1 MQRFEVI
8 TKFILAL
15 ASSVFLLISG
25 VVIPPAGIVTIPLV
39 PQPVLFF
46 GLKYGAG
53 LGVGVLFAAIV
64 IFLIFTGEALALAY
78 SIFAIMVGLLF
89 SLLGRL
95 RSVELLVT
103 AVAAAMLGSAAGLL
117 LHLYGSWAAMTQD
130 FRASLIENL
139 TAATRVH
146 EKMGFPQESLDALR
160 ERTPALVEQMLQL
173 LPGLLFVSF
182 CLIVLLNILFLCRRF
197 PERRAQ
203 WLSLSTFREWK
214 CPEPLV
220 WAFIACGFA
229 LFVPTAEAVQIVAL
243 NILLVI
249 GVCYF
254 IQGLAILAFFFH
266 KNNVPRFLRS
276 ATYVLIIFQQ
286 MFTVVVAALGLF
298 DLWADFR
305 RLKKKDLKPS
315 QVS

>member
-173 LPGLLFVSF
+173 LPGLLFVSL

>member
-1 MQRFEVI
+1 MQRLEI
-8 TKFILAL
+8 IIKFILAL

-25 VVIPPAGIVTIPLV
+25 VVIPPAGIIAIPLV

-53 LGVGVLFAAIV
+53 LGVGVLFAAVV

-78 SIFAIMVGLLF
+78 SIFGLMVGLLF

-95 RSVELLVT
+95 RSIELLVT
-103 AVAAAMLGSAAGLL
+103 GVAAAMLAAATGLL

-130 FRASLIENL
+130 FRTSLIDNL
-139 TAATRVH
+139 TAAMRVH
-146 EKMGFPQESLDALR
+146 EKMGFPQESLDLVM
-160 ERTPALVEQMLQL
+160 ERTPALVEQMLRL
-173 LPGLLFVSF
+173 LPGLFFVSL

-197 PERRAQ
+197 PDRRAQ
-203 WLSLSTFREWK
+203 WLSVATFREWK
-214 CPEPLV
+214 CPEPTV

-229 LFVPTAEAVQIVAL
+229 LFVPTAEVVQIVAV

-254 IQGLAILAFFFH
+254 IQGLAIVAFFFH
-266 KNNVPRFLRS
+266 KNNVPRFLRV

-298 DLWADFR
+298 DLWGDFR
-305 RLKKKDLKPS
+305 RLKKKDLNPS
-315 QVS
+315 QAS

>member
-25 VVIPPAGIVTIPLV
+25 VVIPPAGILTIPLV

-64 IFLIFTGEALALAY
+64 IFLVFTGEALALAY

-173 LPGLLFVSF
+173 LPGLLFVSL
-182 CLIVLLNILFLCRRF
+182 CMIVLLNILFLCRRF
-197 PERRAQ
+197 PDRRAQ

>member
-1 MQRFEVI
+1 MQRFEVV

-15 ASSVFLLISG
+15 ASTVFLLISG

-78 SIFAIMVGLLF
+78 SVFAIMVGLLF

-146 EKMGFPQESLDALR
+146 ERMGFPQESLDALR

-173 LPGLLFVSF
+173 LPGLLFVSL

-220 WAFIACGFA
+220 WAFIACGFV
-229 LFVPTAEAVQIVAL
+229 LFVPTAEAVQIVAI

-315 QVS
+315 RVS

>member
-1 MQRFEVI
+1 MQRLEI
-8 TKFILAL
+8 IIKFILAL

-25 VVIPPAGIVTIPLV
+25 VVIPPAGIIAIPLV

-53 LGVGVLFAAIV
+53 LGVGVLFSAVV

-78 SIFAIMVGLLF
+78 SIFGLMVGLLF

-95 RSVELLVT
+95 RSIELLVT
-103 AVAAAMLGSAAGLL
+103 GVAAAMLAAATGLL

-130 FRASLIENL
+130 FRTSLIDNL
-139 TAATRVH
+139 TAAMRVH
-146 EKMGFPQESLDALR
+146 EKMGFPQESLDLVM
-160 ERTPALVEQMLQL
+160 ERTPALVEQMLRL
-173 LPGLLFVSF
+173 LPGLFFVSL

-197 PERRAQ
+197 PDRRAQ
-203 WLSLSTFREWK
+203 WLSVATFREWK
-214 CPEPLV
+214 CPEPTV

-229 LFVPTAEAVQIVAL
+229 LFVPTAEVVQIVAV

-254 IQGLAILAFFFH
+254 IQGLAIVAFFFH
-266 KNNVPRFLRS
+266 KNNVPRFLRV

-298 DLWADFR
+298 DLWGDFR
-305 RLKKKDLKPS
+305 RLKKKDLNPS
-315 QVS
+315 QAS